1 MASAKRVAAYLSILL
16 AIFAAC
22 VALQNGRPSEALDK
36 IDAAV
41 PAAVSLLADTDADT
55 DTDHDPG
62 SP

>member
-1 MASAKRVAAYLSILL
+1 MASAKRVAAYLSIVV

-41 PAAVSLLADTDADT
+41 PAVEALLADTDADT
-55 DTDHDPG
+55 DTDPG